1 MIKTIYDPIM
11 GVRYVTVDVE
21 PRTEEQRVI
30 SARVTELYNRTCHTR
45 AKQVRR
51 ANNTKSK

>member
-21 PRTEEQRVI
+21 PRTEKQRVI
-30 SARVTELYNRTCHTR
+30 SARVAELYNRTRNTR